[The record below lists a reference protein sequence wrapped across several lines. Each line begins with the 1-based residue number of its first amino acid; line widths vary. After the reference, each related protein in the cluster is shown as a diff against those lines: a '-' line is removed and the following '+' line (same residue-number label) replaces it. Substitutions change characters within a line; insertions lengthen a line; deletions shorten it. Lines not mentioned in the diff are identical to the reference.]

1 MPDLLPFNVSTHGG
15 TMSRVSN
22 RQLVEELQSGNRLG
36 CTHLVEVYHR
46 RLLYEC
52 IRVFEIDPR
61 DSEEIVDDVLL
72 SVVQKIGTFSFKK
85 SDSDFHY
92 WIMTIFRNKVRDF
105 VRRRVVLYGSAGPSV
120 GLYSPN
126 GNGEDDEASGLVQA
140 AIREYERSV
149 LEDDDKENPLAWVE
163 EVLDTMHPWERV
175 LLRCRALD
183 VPYNDIARY
192 TDKTAEQLK
201 VYHPRVKKRF
211 QRILAERAYEKG
223 VWVPHDAKKKTTK
236 AAVAEATSGG

>member
-1 MPDLLPFNVSTHGG
+1 
-15 TMSRVSN
+15 MSRVSN

-105 VRRRVVLYGSAGPSV
+105 VRRRVVLYGSAGPTV
-120 GLYSPN
+120 GLYATN
-126 GNGEDDEASGLVQA
+126 GNGEDDESSGLVQA
-140 AIREYERSV
+140 AINEYERSI
-149 LEDDDKENPLAWVE
+149 LDDDEEKDPLGWVA

-175 LLRCRALD
+175 LLRCRALE

-192 TDKTAEQLK
+192 TGKTAVQLK
-201 VYHPRVKKRF
+201 AYHPRVKKRF
-211 QRILAERAYEKG
+211 LRLLAERASEKG
-223 VWVPHDAKKKTTK
+223 LQVPNDPQKEEAK
-236 AAVAEATSGG
+236 AAMAEISPGR